1 MATNGSPRRVVIVER
16 RLTHYRVPLYERLRQ
31 RLAERQIDL
40 AVLVGTA
47 TPAEVAKRDGGYLP
61 WATIIPT
68 RYFLS
73 GSVCW
78 QRFNGHLRDIDL
90 VVMNHQNKLLYNH
103 WLLFGPRRFRVALW
117 GHGRNM
123 QGHAAGSLR
132 ERFKRWTISKA
143 DWYFA
148 YTQIS
153 VDVVASTG
161 FPVARITNLNNSID
175 TSGLSHDRDSI
186 AADEIAVLKRDLGL
200 AGKPVG
206 VFIGSL
212 FAEKRLDFL
221 RAACQRVRQRLPEFQ
236 CLIIGDG
243 PEREKI
249 REWAAGHDW
258 VHWVGARR
266 GPEKALYLGCA
277 QVMLNPGMVGLGI
290 LDSFVLG
297 IPMITTDCGIHS
309 PEIAYLR
316 SGENGLMTPDNL
328 DAFAQ
333 AVASL
338 LGDPIALAGMRQACV
353 ASARDFRIENM
364 VDRFADGIVTALA
377 APRQG

>member
-1 MATNGSPRRVVIVER
+1 MVTSDPPRRVVIAER
-16 RLTHYRVPLYERLRQ
+16 RLTHYRVPLYERLRE
-31 RLAERQIDL
+31 RLAERRIDL

-47 TPAEVAKRDGGYLP
+47 MPKELAKRDGGYLP
-61 WATIIPT
+61 WATVVPT
-68 RYFLS
+68 HYFLS
-73 GSVCW
+73 GRVCW

-103 WLLFGPRRFRVALW
+103 WLLCGPRHFRVALW

-123 QGHAAGSLR
+123 QGQAAGSLR
-132 ERFKRWTISKA
+132 EWFKRWTISRA

-161 FPVARITNLNNSID
+161 FPVARITNLNNAID
-175 TSGLSHDRDSI
+175 TSALSRDRDSI
-186 AADEIAVLKRDLGL
+186 SPTEIAALKRDLGL

-221 RAACQRVRQRLPEFQ
+221 LAACRRLRQRLPEFQ

-243 PEREKI
+243 PERETI
-249 REWAAGHDW
+249 REWAAAHDW

-266 GPEKALYLGCA
+266 GREKALYLGCA
-277 QVMLNPGMVGLGI
+277 EVMLNPGMVGLGI

-328 DAFAQ
+328 DAFALS
-333 AVASL
+333 ASAL
-338 LGDPIALAGMRQACV
+338 LGDPVALAGMRQGCV
-353 ASARDFRIENM
+353 DSARDFRMENM

-377 APRQG
+377 APRQR

>member
-1 MATNGSPRRVVIVER
+1 MVPSGSPRRVVIVER
-16 RLTHYRVPLYERLRQ
+16 RLTHYRVPLYERLREL
-31 RLAERQIDL
+31 LAERQIDL

-47 TPAEVAKRDGGYLP
+47 TPEELAKRDGGHLP
-61 WATIIPT
+61 WATVIPT
-68 RYFLS
+68 HYFLS
-73 GSVCW
+73 GSLCW
-78 QRFNGHLRDIDL
+78 QRFNGHLHDIDL
-90 VVMNHQNKLLYNH
+90 VVMDHQNKLLYNH
-103 WLLFGPRRFRVALW
+103 WLLCGPRRFRVALW

-123 QGHAAGSLR
+123 QGHAGSLS

-153 VDVVASTG
+153 VDVVASAG

-175 TSGLSHDRDSI
+175 TSNLSHDRDSI
-186 AADEIAVLKRDLGL
+186 APGEIAVLKRDLGL
-200 AGKPVG
+200 TGKPVG

-221 RAACQRVRQRLPEFQ
+221 LEAGRRIRRRLPEFQ

-249 REWAAGHDW
+249 RKWTAAHDW

-266 GPEKALYLGCA
+266 GREKALFLGCA
-277 QVMLNPGMVGLGI
+277 EVMLNPGMVGLGI

-297 IPMITTDCGIHS
+297 IPLVTTDCGIHS

-316 SGENGLMTPDNL
+316 SGENGVMTPDNV
-328 DAFAQ
+328 DAFAV
-333 AVASL
+333 AVSAL
-338 LGDPIALAGMRQACV
+338 LGHPVALAGMRQGCV
-353 ASARDFRIENM
+353 DSARDFRIETM
-364 VDRFADGIVTALA
+364 ADRFADGIVTALA
-377 APRQG
+377 TPRQR

>member
-1 MATNGSPRRVVIVER
+1 
-16 RLTHYRVPLYERLRQ
+16 LREL
-31 RLAERQIDL
+31 LAERQIDL

-47 TPAEVAKRDGGYLP
+47 TPEELAKHDGGYLS
-61 WATIIPT
+61 WASVIPT
-68 RYFLS
+68 QYFLS

-78 QRFNGHLRDIDL
+78 QRYDGHLRDIDL

-103 WLLFGPRRFRVALW
+103 WLLFGPRHFRVALW

-123 QGHAAGSLR
+123 QRQAAGSLR
-132 ERFKRWTISKA
+132 ERFKLWTISKA

-175 TSGLSHDRDSI
+175 TSGLCRDRGSI
-186 AADEIAVLKRDLGL
+186 SPDEIAVLKRDLGL

-221 RAACQRVRQRLPEFQ
+221 LEACRRVRQRLPQFQ
-236 CLIIGDG
+236 CIIIGDG

-249 REWAAGHDW
+249 REWAAADDW
-258 VHWVGARR
+258 VHWVGARQGR
-266 GPEKALYLGCA
+266 EKALYLGCA

-316 SGENGLMTPDNL
+316 SGENGLMTPDNI
-328 DAFAQ
+328 DAFAV
-333 AVASL
+333 AVSSL
-338 LGDPIALAGMRQACV
+338 LGNPVALAGMCRGCV
-353 ASARDFRIENM
+353 DSARNFRIENM
-364 VDRFADGIVTALA
+364 ADRFADGIVSALA
-377 APRQG
+377 APRRR

>member
-1 MATNGSPRRVVIVER
+1 MVTNGSPRRVVIAER
-16 RLTHYRVPLYERLRQ
+16 RLTHYRVPLYERLREL
-31 RLAERQIDL
+31 LAERQIDL

-47 TPAEVAKRDGGYLP
+47 TPEELAKHDGGDLS
-61 WATIIPT
+61 WASVIPT
-68 RYFLS
+68 QYFLS

-78 QRFNGHLRDIDL
+78 QRYDGHLRDVDL

-103 WLLFGPRRFRVALW
+103 WVLVGPRHFRVALW

-123 QGHAAGSLR
+123 QRQAAGSLR
-132 ERFKRWTISKA
+132 ERFKLWTISKA

-175 TSGLSHDRDSI
+175 TSGLCRDRDSI
-186 AADEIAVLKRDLGL
+186 SPDEIAVLKRDLGL

-221 RAACQRVRQRLPEFQ
+221 LEACRRVRQRLPEFQ
-236 CLIIGDG
+236 CIIIGDG

-249 REWAAGHDW
+249 REWAAADDW
-258 VHWVGARR
+258 VHWVGARQGR
-266 GPEKALYLGCA
+266 EKALYLGCA

-316 SGENGLMTPDNL
+316 SGENGLMTPDNI
-328 DAFAQ
+328 DAFAV
-333 AVASL
+333 AVSSL
-338 LGDPIALAGMRQACV
+338 LGNPVALAGMCRACV
-353 ASARDFRIENM
+353 DSARNFRIENM
-364 VDRFADGIVTALA
+364 ADRFAEGIVSALA
-377 APRQG
+377 APRHR